1 MLNLMQIKEK
11 FQEKFQNKL
20 KLVGV
25 DGESKYNKDFII
37 LIFSILFG
45 ILIFYGLSS
54 WSKSM
59 LDKSEPVKVVVAL
72 NNIEPFKKI
81 SPEDVEIISI
91 PKNAVPNNA
100 INVKSIEEN
109 LNNLSLIRPV
119 AAREILNAN
128 HFSSKKDGAEDS
140 TGLKIPNGF
149 KGLLIPSSWLYG
161 PIPKLKIKDTITF
174 LIINPAVDDFSKASF
189 PIENISILEVNGSES
204 IFVLMPLDL
213 ASTLSSAHAFG
224 AKIGILVDSAQ

>member
-1 MLNLMQIKEK
+1 MLNFTQIKEK

-25 DGESKYNKDFII
+25 DGGSKYNKDFVI

-81 SPEDVEIISI
+81 SSEDVEIILI

-100 INVKSIEEN
+100 ISIEEN

-128 HFSSKKDGAEDS
+128 HFSSKKDGAEDI

-161 PIPKLKIKDTITF
+161 PIPKLKIKDTVTF
-174 LIINPAVDDFSKASF
+174 LIINPTVSDFDKASF

-204 IFVLMPLDL
+204 IFVLVPLDV

-224 AKIGILVDSAQ
+224 AKIGILVDSGQ